1 MKIAISSTGSTL
13 SANVAAQF
21 GTAEYMMIID
31 LDTGD
36 LEAVP
41 NPGKGQQR
49 GAGIQAVMLA
59 VNNGANTVLTGYC
72 NPAIGRQFESG
83 GIEIV
88 TGISGTVAETVQ
100 SFKNRR
106 VKGTD
111 ANPDQPAGEASKTE
125 NKKYFNA
132 ARTALRQ
139 LVNILPIMISIVLLI
154 GLFNTFIS
162 KQMLASIFSG
172 NPLIDNFLGACF
184 GSFFTGNPI
193 NSYIIGGELLKHGV
207 GLVAVTAF
215 VIAWVTVG
223 LIQLPAEMTALGRR
237 FAVLR
242 NFLSFLM
249 AIIVAFLTVSV
260 LSLAGSV
267 S

>member
-1 MKIAISSTGSTL
+1 MKIAISSAGSTL
-13 SANVAAQF
+13 SSNVARQL

-36 LEAVP
+36 VEAVS

-59 VNNGANTVLTGYC
+59 ISNGADTVLTGYC
-72 NPAIGRQFESG
+72 NPAISRQFETG

-88 TGISGTVAETVQ
+88 TGISGTVAETIQ
-100 SFKNRR
+100 NFKDILP
-106 VKGTD
+106 KETD
-111 ANPDQPAGEASKTE
+111 ANLDRSAGEAPKTDK
-125 NKKYFNA
+125 KKYINA
-132 ARTALRQ
+132 ARSALRQ
-139 LVNILPIMISIVLLI
+139 LINILPVMFSIVLLI
-154 GLFNTFIS
+154 GLFNTLIS
-162 KQMLASIFSG
+162 KKILAGIFSG

-184 GSFFTGNPI
+184 GSIFTTNPI

-207 GLVAVTAF
+207 SLVAVTSF

-242 NFLSFLM
+242 NFLSFLS

-260 LSLAGSV
+260 LNLTGIV

>member
-13 SANVAAQF
+13 SANVSAQF
-21 GTAEYMMIID
+21 GTAEYMLVID

-41 NPGKGQQR
+41 NPGKGKQR

-72 NPAIGRQFESG
+72 NPAISRQFETG

-100 SFKNRR
+100 QFKDTL
-106 VKGTD
+106 VKRTD
-111 ANPDQPAGEASKTE
+111 NNPDQSAGNASKAET
-125 NKKYFNA
+125 KKYLNA
-132 ARTALRQ
+132 ARSALRQ

-162 KQMLASIFSG
+162 KKMLAGVFSG
-172 NPLIDNFLGACF
+172 NPLIDSFLGACF
-184 GSFFTGNPI
+184 GSVFTGNPI

-223 LIQLPAEMTALGRR
+223 LIQLPAEMAALGRR
-237 FAVLR
+237 FGVLR

-260 LSLAGSV
+260 FSLTGVV